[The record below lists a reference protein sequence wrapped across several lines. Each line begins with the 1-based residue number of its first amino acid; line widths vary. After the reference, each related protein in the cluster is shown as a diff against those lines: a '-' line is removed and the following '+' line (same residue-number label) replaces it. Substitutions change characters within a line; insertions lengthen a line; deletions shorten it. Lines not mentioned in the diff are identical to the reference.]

1 MAINTYFFVGA
12 MVMLPLVVLHQRG
25 LRAAGGTGG
34 RPVQEK
40 SAA

>member
-1 MAINTYFFVGA
+1 MGAHTYFFVGA
-12 MVMLPLVVLHQRG
+12 VLMLPPAVLPHNG

-34 RPVQEK
+34 PSGQEK